1 MRGVCWQAAVTAS
14 QLPGRCWPSLLVA
27 WSVAFCSRSPF
38 LTRAYQG
45 GGEAVREGGSAGGR
59 ERDGWD
65 GVSKSVLMQRT
76 EQLYLVLEPAV
87 VGERSDAMEAKV

>member
-1 MRGVCWQAAVTAS
+1 M
-14 QLPGRCWPSLLVA
+14 
-27 WSVAFCSRSPF
+27 
-38 LTRAYQG
+38 
-45 GGEAVREGGSAGGR
+45 REGGSAGGR

>member
-1 MRGVCWQAAVTAS
+1 MNRHVPPAAGMEAARGRKRDPA
-14 QLPGRCWPSLLVA
+14 
-27 WSVAFCSRSPF
+27 
-38 LTRAYQG
+38 RALR
-45 GGEAVREGGSAGGR
+45 REGGSAGGR

-87 VGERSDAMEAKV
+87 VALRLFVGIVGLFCLYIGSLLTLDNSFYCYTVC